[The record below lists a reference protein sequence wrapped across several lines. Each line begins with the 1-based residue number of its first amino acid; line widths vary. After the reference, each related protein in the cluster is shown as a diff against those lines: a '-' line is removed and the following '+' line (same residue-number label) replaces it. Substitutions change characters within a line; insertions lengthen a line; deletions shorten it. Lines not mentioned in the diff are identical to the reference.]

1 MGWPPSP
8 LGRRRASLLVHLGR
22 ESKREV
28 VDKQKKRR
36 QKSERVGKEGKQVEG
51 KRQQDLKLKLN
62 RFKHRRNTDVYI
74 NFFKGALLDFE

>member
-1 MGWPPSP
+1 M
-8 LGRRRASLLVHLGR
+8 HLCR

-36 QKSERVGKEGKQVEG
+36 KKSERVGKEGSLGKQVEG

>member
-1 MGWPPSP
+1 M
-8 LGRRRASLLVHLGR
+8 HLGR